1 MTVRVRIAPSPTGD
15 PHVGTAYVAL
25 FNRTW
30 AHKNGGQFLLRI
42 EDTDRVRST
51 KESEKM
57 IFDSLGWLGLTWD
70 EGPDIGGPFGP
81 YRQSER
87 VETYLKHATGLV
99 EKGAAYYCT
108 CTADRLE
115 AVRKAQAAAKLA
127 PRYDGHCRNLPATE
141 VRKQIDAGAPWVIRL
156 KVASDGECRFK
167 DVVRG
172 EVVFAW
178 DQIDDQILLK
188 SDGWPTY
195 HLANVVDDHLME
207 ITHVIRAEEW
217 ISSTPKHIKLY
228 EVFGWEPPVWC
239 HVPLLRNKDRTKIS
253 KRKNPTSLRWYE
265 EQGYL
270 PEALVNFLALMGFSM
285 PENREIFTPAEMQEH
300 FHIDR
305 INAGGPV
312 FDMEKLDWVNGQYIR
327 KLPAEELARRLGPF
341 GAAGHD
347 PALVARI
354 VPLIQD
360 RLRVLSDY
368 KDLTAFFFGDA
379 LAYEAATLVG
389 KKQTVPDVQG
399 HLRAARETLAATP
412 WDAAALET
420 RLKELAATRNVKVGE
435 LFMPVRVAVTGRTA
449 TPPLDR
455 TLEVLGRERSLARLD
470 AAIAKLAA
478 PAKAPETP

>member
-30 AHKNGGQFLLRI
+30 ARRNGGQFLLRI

-51 KESEKM
+51 RESEQM
-57 IFDSLGWLGLTWD
+57 IFDSLRWLNLTWD
-70 EGPDIGGPFGP
+70 EGPDIGGPVGP

-87 VETYLKHATGLV
+87 VEIYLRHAKELV

-115 AVRKAQAAAKLA
+115 AVRKSQAAAKLA
-127 PRYDGHCRNLPATE
+127 PRYDGHCRNLPPSE
-141 VRKQIDAGAPWVIRL
+141 VTKLIDGGAPWVIRL
-156 KVASDGECRFK
+156 KMPSEGECRFR

-172 EVVFAW
+172 EVVFGW

-195 HLANVVDDHLME
+195 HLANVVDDHLMG

-217 ISSTPKHIKLY
+217 ISSTPKHIRLY
-228 EVFGWEPPVWC
+228 EVFGWQPPEWC

-285 PENREIFTPAEMQEH
+285 PGGLEVFTPEEMQRE
-300 FHIDR
+300 FTIDK

-312 FDMEKLDWVNGQYIR
+312 FDLQKLDWMNGQYIR
-327 KLPAEELARRLGPF
+327 KLPPEELAKRLGRF
-341 GAAGHD
+341 GAAGLD
-347 PALVARI
+347 QALLKRI

-360 RLRVLSDY
+360 RLRVLSEFR
-368 KDLTAFFFGDA
+368 DLTSFFFADR
-379 LAYEAATLVG
+379 LEYDPATLVP
-389 KKQTVPDVQG
+389 KKQTPADTAAN
-399 HLRAARETLAATP
+399 LRAAREVLELAP
-412 WDAAALET
+412 WTASGMEEALRSAAA
-420 RLKELAATRNVKVGE
+420 ARNVKAGDF
-435 LFMPVRVAVTGRTA
+435 FMPVRVAATGRTA
-449 TPPLDR
+449 TPPLTE
-455 TLEVLGRERSLARLD
+455 TLEVIGRERTLARLD
-470 AAIAKLAA
+470 AAIASLGA
-478 PAKAPETP
+478 